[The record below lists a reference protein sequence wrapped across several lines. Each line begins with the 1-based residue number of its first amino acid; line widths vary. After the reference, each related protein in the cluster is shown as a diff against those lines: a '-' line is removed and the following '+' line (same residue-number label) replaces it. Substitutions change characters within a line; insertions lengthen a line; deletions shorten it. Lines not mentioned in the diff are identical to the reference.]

1 MTVADMHARMRAGET
16 FLGLGVRLAR
26 STEVA
31 QVAKACG
38 FDWLFIDM
46 EHCSLDPDMAAQM
59 AMAAEGAG
67 LLSLVRVP
75 GHEPTIASR
84 ILDNGAGGIVVPH
97 VDSPEE
103 IRPIIERCK
112 FAPVGRRSMGGAL
125 PQLGYGSLPAEEHMR
140 ATNANTM
147 IVAMIESPKA
157 VENAAAIAAMD
168 GVDMLLV
175 GSNDLAMEMGI
186 PGDLGNPR
194 MEEAY
199 RRVIGA
205 AQKAGKLAGLGGI
218 YTAPLLERY
227 LPLGF
232 RLVLAG
238 SDMSF
243 VLAGGRERVA
253 LARGIAGG

>member
-1 MTVADMHARMRAGET
+1 MSVADMHARMRAGET
-16 FLGLGVRLAR
+16 LLGLGVRLAR
-26 STEVA
+26 SSEVA

-46 EHCSLDPDMAAQM
+46 EHCSLDPDTAAQM
-59 AMAAEGAG
+59 AVAAEGAG

-84 ILDNGAGGIVVPH
+84 LLDNGAGGIVVPH
-97 VDSPEE
+97 VDTPEE
-103 IRPIIERCK
+103 VRPVVERCK
-112 FAPVGRRSMGGAL
+112 FAPVGKRSMGGAL
-125 PQLGYGSLPAEEHMR
+125 PQLDYRSLPAEEHMR
-140 ATNANTM
+140 RTNANTLV
-147 IVAMIESPKA
+147 VAMIESPTA

-194 MEEAY
+194 MEEAF
-199 RRVIGA
+199 RRVIA
-205 AQKAGKLAGLGGI
+205 AAEGAGKLAGLGGI
-218 YTAPLLERY
+218 YTQPLLERY

-243 VLAGGRERVA
+243 VLSGGRERTA
-253 LARGIAGG
+253 LGRRIVEG

>member
-1 MTVADMHARMRAGET
+1 MNVVDMHARMRAGET

-26 STEVA
+26 STEVV
-31 QVAKACG
+31 QVARACG

-46 EHCSLDPDMAAQM
+46 EHCSIDADAAAQM
-59 AMAAEGAG
+59 AVAAQAAG
-67 LLSLVRVP
+67 LLGLVRVP

-84 ILDNGAGGIVVPH
+84 LLDNGAGGIIVPH
-97 VDSPEE
+97 VDRPEE
-103 IRPIIERCK
+103 IRPVVERCK

-125 PQLGYGSLPAEEHMR
+125 PQLDYRSMPAEEHMR
-140 ATNANTM
+140 RTNENTLL
-147 IVAMIESPKA
+147 VAMIESPEA

-175 GSNDLAMEMGI
+175 GSNDLAMEMGM
-186 PGDLGNPR
+186 PGDLANPR
-194 MEEAY
+194 MEQAY
-199 RRVIGA
+199 RQVIGA
-205 AQKAGKLAGLGGI
+205 AGRSGKLAGLGGI
-218 YTAPLLERY
+218 YAPELLERY

-243 VLAGGRERVA
+243 VLSGGRERVA
-253 LARGIAGG
+253 QARRATGG